1 MKNYYIYARMYT
13 ANLKINNQISIWLIS
28 MFWIV
33 SVMIVVGGLTRLTDS
48 GLSITKWQLFSGFLP
63 PLNQKD
69 WISYFNLYKQIPEF
83 KLQNYNMSLEEFKII
98 FWWEWAHRFLGRLIG
113 IGFLIPLIYFSF
125 KIELTKLFNLYII
138 FFLICFQGFIGWYM
152 VSSGLVDKIDVSHF
166 RLSIHLLVA
175 FFILS
180 LIFWNY
186 LKINLKNDMVKKIN
200 SKIPLLFLVLVFSQ
214 IVIGAFVS
222 GMDAGKIY
230 NSWPNMGNS
239 YFPDDN
245 SIISLF
251 KLSAFSDPSL
261 VQFIHRN
268 LAYLIGIYYLFMF
281 YKIYKNKIYDL
292 YKSINV
298 LGCFILLQ
306 IFLGI
311 ITVIYGAQIY
321 IASMHQI
328 SSIFLVSSCV
338 YFLYLNTRFN

>member
-1 MKNYYIYARMYT
+1 MYT
-13 ANLKINNQISIWLIS
+13 INPKINNQISIWLIS

-33 SVMIVVGGLTRLTDS
+33 SVMIIVGGLTRLTDS

-69 WISYFNLYKQIPEF
+69 WISYFNLYQQIPEF
-83 KLQNYNMSLEEFKII
+83 KLQNYNMNLEEFKII
-98 FWWEWAHRFLGRLIG
+98 FWWEWAHRFIGRLIG

-125 KIELTKLFNLYII
+125 KIEITKLFNLYII
-138 FFLICFQGFIGWYM
+138 FFLICLQGLIGWYM
-152 VSSGLVDKIDVSHF
+152 VSSGLVDKVDVSHF

-175 FFILS
+175 FLILS

-186 LKINLKNDMVKKIN
+186 LKINFKNDMVNKIN
-200 SKIPLLFLVLVFSQ
+200 SKIPLFFLVLIFLQ

-245 SIISLF
+245 NINSLF

-268 LAYLIGIYYLFMF
+268 LAYIIGVYYLFMF
-281 YKIYKNKIYDL
+281 YKIHKNKIYDL
-292 YKSINV
+292 YKSINI

-321 IASMHQI
+321 IASMHQV

-338 YFLYLNTRFN
+338 YFLYINTRFN